1 MLIGP
6 LRRLFRR
13 GFSYKQVAST
23 GIRGRES
30 NSSESDDDTDS
41 YSEADEL
48 VHGVFVYCAFLML
61 GSFTVNPTDN
71 RNGNAI
77 AYVRPRRS

>member
-13 GFSYKQVAST
+13 GFSYKQVSST
-23 GIRGRES
+23 GIRGRDS
-30 NSSESDDDTDS
+30 NPPESDDDTDS

-48 VHGVFVYCAFLML
+48 VHGFFVYCAFLML
-61 GSFTVNPTDN
+61 GSSPINPT
-71 RNGNAI
+71 
-77 AYVRPRRS
+77 